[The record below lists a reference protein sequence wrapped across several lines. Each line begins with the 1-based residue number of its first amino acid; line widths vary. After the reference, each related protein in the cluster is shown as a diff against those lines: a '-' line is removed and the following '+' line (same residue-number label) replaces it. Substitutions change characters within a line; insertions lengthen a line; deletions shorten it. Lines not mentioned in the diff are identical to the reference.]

1 MSLQQNDFFPYID
14 CNKNIETTGISGK
27 GESVLIVSPSR
38 DTFESFS
45 QVLDAIDVNVEQVS
59 AGEDAVE
66 KVKQL
71 RPKGIIIDLD
81 FDDNIGFDLLYA
93 FSPIKKRMAFLAAT
107 SSQVELDDES
117 RYFGADI
124 FFAKNS
130 GSITQ
135 IQCLL
140 ISIFRDRTQNA
151 PRLQPCQVT
160 KADQVAEYEYAHELM
175 RQADSDEDRE
185 YAIRVIEKLGRKAGD
200 PMLLRAKNFARQTG
214 STVQLSAYFNA
225 YMKRNASEDLYS
237 KITLLKQ

>member
-1 MSLQQNDFFPYID
+1 MSLQKNDFFSYID
-14 CNKNIETTGISGK
+14 HNTNIDTNGISGK
-27 GESVLIVSPSR
+27 GESVLIVSPSC
-38 DTFESFS
+38 DIFESFS
-45 QVLDAIDVNVEQVS
+45 QLLEAIGVHVEQVS
-59 AGEDAVE
+59 IGEDAIE
-66 KVKQL
+66 KVKKL

-93 FSPIKKRMAFLAAT
+93 FSPIKNKMAFLAAT

-117 RYFGADI
+117 KHFGADI

-130 GSITQ
+130 KSITH
-135 IQCLL
+135 IQCFL
-140 ISIFRDRTQNA
+140 ISIFLDRTQHSA
-151 PRLQPCQVT
+151 QLKPCQVT
-160 KADQVAEYEYAHELM
+160 KVGQVAEYEYAHELM

-200 PMLLRAKNFARQTG
+200 PVLLRAKNFARQTG

-225 YMKRNASEDLYS
+225 YMKRNSSEDLYS